1 MNFKVKNTKTNV
13 CIVTDKEG
21 FDGLI
26 ASHTAQMDSF
36 NAALESNLIRAAVG
50 DTGWESTGRCMRIE
64 KTDLPV
70 NLVPFTDSVA

>member
-1 MNFKVKNTKTNV
+1 MNFKVKNTITNV
-13 CIVTDKEG
+13 CIITDQKG

-36 NAALESNLIRAAVG
+36 NAALESKLIRAAVEG
-50 DTGWESTGRCMRIE
+50 NGWESTTRGMRIE

-70 NLVPFTDSVA
+70 NLVPFTDAAA

>member
-1 MNFKVKNTKTNV
+1 MNFKVTNTKTNV
-13 CIVTDKEG
+13 SIITDKEG

-36 NAALESNLIRAAVG
+36 NAALECNLIRAAVE
-50 DTGWESTGRCMRIE
+50 DTGWESASRCMRIE

-70 NLVPFTDSVA
+70 NLVPFTDSAA

>member
-1 MNFKVKNTKTNV
+1 MNFKVTNTKTNV
-13 CIVTDKEG
+13 SIITDKEG

-36 NAALESNLIRAAVG
+36 NAALESSLIRAAVE
-50 DTGWESTGRCMRIE
+50 DTGWESVSRGMRIE

-70 NLVPFTDSVA
+70 NLVPFTDLAA